1 MSKFFNETTNT
12 QHPEV
17 AAVPPENLDIQQLVG
32 SLKKNME
39 SGGSGLVRAAETG
52 LKDLLKPLQETRGVA
67 SQLTAQRLEKCL
79 RIRLPRTEKSF
90 LVSQYNA
97 AMQAAVEAYRILRTR
112 LVKQQT
118 AKGIR
123 SLAVT
128 SPTQGEG
135 KTLTVFNL
143 ALCYAKIQ
151 DWPILAV
158 DADLRTRG
166 LSRLLGDLESPG
178 LAAILEG
185 TCEASAAVLRTDVR
199 DLYVLPAGTTTN
211 SPAEL
216 FSGGNWK
223 EFMGWASETF
233 RLLLVDS
240 PPALAV
246 SDFELIMAHCE
257 SAMII
262 ARARR
267 TLRESLTQVL
277 AQVDPRK
284 LAGVVFNA
292 ADEVNSSGYGYHG
305 RAPKERDSTN
315 KGGKNK

>member
-1 MSKFFNETTNT
+1 MSKFFDETTNAQYT
-12 QHPEV
+12 QV
-17 AAVPPENLDIQQLVG
+17 ATGPAATLDIHELVG
-32 SLKKNME
+32 SLKKTME
-39 SGGSGLVRAAETG
+39 SGAPVQAVETG
-52 LKDLLKPLQETRGVA
+52 LKDLLKPLQETSVVA
-67 SQLTAQRLEKCL
+67 SQMALRRLEKCPTT
-79 RIRLPRTEKSF
+79 RLPRPEKSF
-90 LVSQYNA
+90 LVPQYDS

-118 AKGIR
+118 AKGTR

-128 SPTQGEG
+128 SCTQGEG

-151 DWPILAV
+151 DWPVLAV
-158 DADLRTRG
+158 DADLRMRG
-166 LSRLLGDLESPG
+166 LSRLLGNLESPG

-185 TCEASAAVLRTDVR
+185 TCEASAAVLRTDVP
-199 DLYVLPAGTTTN
+199 DLYVLPAGTPRN

-216 FSGGNWK
+216 FSSENWK

-233 RLLLVDS
+233 RVVLLDS

-246 SDFELIMAHCE
+246 SDFELIMARCE

-262 ARARR
+262 VRARK
-267 TLRESLTQVL
+267 TSPESLTQVL
-277 AQVDPRK
+277 AHMDPRK

-292 ADEVNSSGYGYHG
+292 ADEAYNSGYDYRGAILKGY
-305 RAPKERDSTN
+305 DST
-315 KGGKNK
+315 GKSK